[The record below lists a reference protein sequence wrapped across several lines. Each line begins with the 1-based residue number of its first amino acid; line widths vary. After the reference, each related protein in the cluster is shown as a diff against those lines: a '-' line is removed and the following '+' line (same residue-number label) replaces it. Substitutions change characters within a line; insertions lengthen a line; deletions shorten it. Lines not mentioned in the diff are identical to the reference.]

1 MPRTKVYT
9 LLATL
14 LAQNGLLQ
22 LSWFPRRLRER
33 ERDETYLKGEK
44 RAEIDH
50 LAKCIMNIHIKY
62 LVVYTPDIW
71 SGQSP
76 FRGENTPLFPARCVF
91 SCRESALSSF
101 IATSPGAS
109 LASTPKA
116 FFFSFPFGWQCSKLR
131 LACAQLSSL
140 LFLISKVPS
149 ISRRRLLL
157 WRYSAAVRPSAIPI
171 DVKIRENHVQLVRSK
186 L

>member
-1 MPRTKVYT
+1 MYYESTYKIFSSVYI
-9 LLATL
+9 
-14 LAQNGLLQ
+14 G
-22 LSWFPRRLRER
+22 
-33 ERDETYLKGEK
+33 YLIG
-44 RAEIDH
+44 A
-50 LAKCIMNIHIKY
+50 
-62 LVVYTPDIW
+62 
-71 SGQSP
+71 
-76 FRGENTPLFPARCVF
+76 TPLPVKTHPYPARCVF

-101 IATSPGAS
+101 MATSPGAS

-149 ISRRRLLL
+149 ISRTRLLL
-157 WRYSAAVRPSAIPI
+157 WRYSAAVLPSAILI
-171 DVKIRENHVQLVRSK
+171 DVKIRENHVQLIRNK

>member
-1 MPRTKVYT
+1 MDQSIFLHTKHNAAFHEKLLLLSQRGKKGGNRPFSQMYYESAYKIFSSVYI
-9 LLATL
+9 
-14 LAQNGLLQ
+14 
-22 LSWFPRRLRER
+22 R
-33 ERDETYLKGEK
+33 YLIG
-44 RAEIDH
+44 AI
-50 LAKCIMNIHIKY
+50 
-62 LVVYTPDIW
+62 
-71 SGQSP
+71 
-76 FRGENTPLFPARCVF
+76 PLPVKTHPYPARCVF

-101 IATSPGAS
+101 IAASPGAS

-171 DVKIRENHVQLVRSK
+171 DVKIRENHVQLIRSK